1 MWRVC
6 SAVSRPRGSS
16 SVMITIVD
24 YGVGNIG
31 ALTNMFEYLGVDA
44 EATAN
49 ADRIADAD
57 RLLLPGVGHFDK
69 AMGELRN
76 RALLAPLNHAV
87 RERRTPILGICL
99 GMQLLAR
106 RSEEGG
112 QEAGLGWIEA
122 DVVRIP
128 RPESSDL
135 KVPHMG
141 WSEISVVNPSPIFP
155 PEATGERFYFA
166 HTYHVVCD
174 RPADRVA
181 TIHYGGELA
190 CAVRSGNVH
199 GAQFHPEKSHR
210 FGMRVLKSFA
220 ES

>member
-1 MWRVC
+1 
-6 SAVSRPRGSS
+6 
-16 SVMITIVD
+16 MITIVD

-31 ALTNMFEYLGVDA
+31 ALTNMFEYLGVEA
-44 EATAN
+44 EATADP
-49 ADRIADAD
+49 DRVAASR

-69 AMGELRN
+69 AMRELRD
-76 RALLAPLNHAV
+76 RSLIGPLNHAV
-87 RERRTPILGICL
+87 LERNVPILGICL

-106 RSEEGG
+106 GSEEGG
-112 QEAGLGWIEA
+112 QEAGLGWIDA

-128 RPESSDL
+128 RPEGSDL

-141 WSEISVVNPSPIFP
+141 WSEIEVVNPSPIFP
-155 PEATGERFYFA
+155 ADASGERFYFA

-174 RPADRVA
+174 RPGDRVA
-181 TIHYGGELA
+181 SIRYGGELA

-210 FGMRVLKSFA
+210 FGMRVLKAFA